1 MGADYIYATACIR
14 AEECKLL
21 TGEKLRAMTESKNID
36 DICKVLQDAGY
47 GTESDPLTPANYA
60 QVVKNT
66 EAEIFQNV
74 KTLSKENEI
83 FSIFSFPADYH
94 NIKVLL
100 KAEALGVNRNDI
112 LMATGTVPAEEM
124 IRAVTERDMTELT
137 ENMAAAIEEA
147 AETHARTKDPQVI
160 DFICDRFCYM
170 DICRVAE
177 KAGNEFV
184 SGYVRLL
191 IDTVNLKTFAR
202 IRKMGQ
208 PWSYLESV
216 FVPGGNVDLQVF
228 TGAYEEDYKQASSRF
243 EAYKIYRAVSEGGE
257 EIDEKGSFTKL
268 EKLCDDILIE
278 QVREARGITFGI
290 EPLVAFL
297 ISRQMEIK
305 CIRIL
310 MTGKLAG
317 MDPQIIRERMRE
329 TYE

>member
-1 MGADYIYATACIR
+1 
-14 AEECKLL
+14 
-21 TGEKLRAMTESKNID
+21 
-36 DICKVLQDAGY
+36 
-47 GTESDPLTPANYA
+47 
-60 QVVKNT
+60 
-66 EAEIFQNV
+66 
-74 KTLSKENEI
+74 
-83 FSIFSFPADYH
+83 
-94 NIKVLL
+94 
-100 KAEALGVNRNDI
+100 
-112 LMATGTVPAEEM
+112 
-124 IRAVTERDMTELT
+124 
-137 ENMAAAIEEA
+137 
-147 AETHARTKDPQVI
+147 
-160 DFICDRFCYM
+160 
-170 DICRVAE
+170 
-177 KAGNEFV
+177 
-184 SGYVRLL
+184 
-191 IDTVNLKTFAR
+191 
-202 IRKMGQ
+202 MGQ

-228 TGAYEEDYKQASSRF
+228 TSAYEEDYKQASSRF

-257 EIDEKGSFTKL
+257 EIDENGSFTKL